1 MAENVVR
8 KGYSCEFVEAPP
20 NTFLCQV
27 CSLYPRE
34 AHISEC
40 CGKCFCLSCLN
51 DSVGVCP
58 SCDVRPLKGT
68 LNRRARN
75 IILES
80 RVYCSSRKE
89 GCPWID
95 KLEKLE
101 EHNKECGYLVVDC
114 RHCGIQMHKQNHEE
128 HLQKCYR
135 YRLRCK
141 CGEMVERCKQ
151 QEHSSVCPL
160 TKIHC
165 PFHIVGCK
173 ADVLNKDLQAHFNT
187 ALSEHL
193 AMVIKQSSDVQA
205 QVKQAK
211 EATLSIQAKRIK
223 KLDND
228 IAHQTQAIAKA
239 EETVESL
246 GKVVQATEVE
256 LTFLESEKE
265 KCENSCKAE
274 SIRKDAEL
282 QELKTQTNAVQ
293 KLAKVKHF
301 GVSVERYMQVYSR
314 PTRPVTL
321 QFSQQIKFVVSD
333 FTDKVNNDALWLSPP
348 FYTHNRGYKFCLVV
362 HCNGNVKGH
371 SKWLSIFAY
380 LVKGEN
386 DNRLNWPFTGSFTV
400 QLHNQVNAGFHI
412 TKTIQLND
420 ETDPTGECRSRV
432 TDGYFGK
439 ESHGYWNFV
448 TQKVLFPSSLNALST
463 SSRYVVNDSIE
474 ISVFNFHVS

>member
-1 MAENVVR
+1 MTENDLK

-20 NTFLCQV
+20 ITYLCQV

-34 AHISEC
+34 AQISEC
-40 CGKCFCLSCLN
+40 CGKYFCLPCL
-51 DSVGVCP
+51 DQTGGVCP
-58 SCDVRPLKGT
+58 SCNVRPLKGAFH
-68 LNRRARN
+68 RRVRN
-75 IILES
+75 LILES
-80 RVYCSSRKE
+80 KVYCSSRKE
-89 GCPWID
+89 GCPWVD
-95 KLEKLE
+95 KLDKLE
-101 EHNKECGYLVVDC
+101 EHNKECGYFIVDC
-114 RHCGIQMHKQNHEE
+114 PSGCGAQIQRQNREKHS
-128 HLQKCYR
+128 QKCYQ
-135 YRLRCK
+135 YRLPCN
-141 CGEMVERCKQ
+141 CGEMVERCKLK
-151 QEHSSVCPL
+151 EHSSVCPL

-173 ADVLNKDLQAHFNT
+173 ADVLNKDLQVHFNT
-187 ALSEHL
+187 ALSEHS
-193 AMVIKQSSDVQA
+193 AMVIKQSNDVQS

-211 EATLSIQAKRIK
+211 EATVSTRTKIIE

-274 SIRKDAEL
+274 RIRKEAEL

-314 PTRPVTL
+314 PTRPVQL
-321 QFSQQIKFVVSD
+321 QFSQQIKFVVSN

-348 FYTHNRGYKFCLVV
+348 FYTHNRGYKFCLGV
-362 HCNGNVKGH
+362 HCNGNDKGR
-371 SKWLSIFAY
+371 SKWLSVFAC

-386 DNRLNWPFTGSFTV
+386 DNRLNWPFSGSFTL

-412 TKTIQLND
+412 TKTININD
-420 ETDPTGECRSRV
+420 DTDPTGEFRSRV
-432 TDGYFGK
+432 TDGYFG
-439 ESHGYWNFV
+439 EWFGYWNFV
-448 TQKVLFPSSLNALST
+448 LQKVLFPTSLNALSS

-474 ISVFNFHVS
+474 VSVFNFHVS